1 MRFLERQVW
10 VYGNSFENV
19 LVAVVV
25 PSEAAFTAWAERENG
40 ASAAGDFAALCRSGA
55 APRACGAHRH
65 GQGGQPQGA
74 QSSSDYCCAHLI
86 PLTESVWGCGCV
98 L

>member
-40 ASAAGDFAALCRSGA
+40 ASAAGDFAALCRSDA
-55 APRACGAHRH
+55 ARRH
-65 GQGGQPQGA
+65 VLAELTVTGKEGSLKA
-74 QSSSDYCCAHLI
+74 RSH
-86 PLTESVWGCGCV
+86 PLTTAVHI
-98 L
+98 